1 LEGSCGLLVE
11 NVLNNLRP
19 VIQEEYRV
27 LLDKTNARNI
37 GIIFVGDE
45 IAIVGILS
53 EVLQVIFSRSTVM
66 IYSTMDGH
74 KALRILEQKQ
84 HQIDLIITDVNHPGL
99 SGIEICKIAREKYQ
113 GIKTFIMTGY
123 TKSAD
128 QARSE
133 KASDI
138 VFQKPFKLE
147 EFEKA
152 MKDLLPNY

>member
-1 LEGSCGLLVE
+1 LPGDRKPKNLGILFVE
-11 NVLNNLRP
+11 
-19 VIQEEYRV
+19 
-27 LLDKTNARNI
+27 
-37 GIIFVGDE
+37 DE
-45 IAIVGILS
+45 KSIVEVLS
-53 EVLQVIFSRSTVM
+53 EVLKGIFSRSTVV
-66 IYSTMDGH
+66 IYPTMDGH
-74 KALRILEQKQ
+74 EALRILEQNR

-99 SGIEICKIAREKYQ
+99 SGIEICKMAREKYQ
-113 GIKTFIMTGY
+113 WIKTFIMSGY

-152 MKDLLPNY
+152 MKGLLPGY